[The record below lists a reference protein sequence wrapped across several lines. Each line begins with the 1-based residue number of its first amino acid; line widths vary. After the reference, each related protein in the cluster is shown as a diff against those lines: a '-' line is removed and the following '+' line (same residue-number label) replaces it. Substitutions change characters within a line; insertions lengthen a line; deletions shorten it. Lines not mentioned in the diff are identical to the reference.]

1 MCVLMLPQSHSIS
14 YSHDVPMF
22 PCHSYGHF
30 MVHLNHSPQDV
41 KLWNVVW
48 LPIILGMLPVLPYW
62 NRHMH
67 VIEQNG

>member
-1 MCVLMLPQSHSIS
+1 MCPRTLNPKLELCPTP
-14 YSHDVPMF
+14 YS
-22 PCHSYGHF
+22 HF

-48 LPIILGMLPVLPYW
+48 LPIILGTLLVLPYR

-67 VIEQNG
+67 IIEQNR